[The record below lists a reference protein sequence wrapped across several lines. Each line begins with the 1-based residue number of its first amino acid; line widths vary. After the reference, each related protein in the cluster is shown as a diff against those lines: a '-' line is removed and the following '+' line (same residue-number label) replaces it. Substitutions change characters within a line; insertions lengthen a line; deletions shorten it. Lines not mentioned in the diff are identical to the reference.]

1 MQTKAWVAALALS
14 GAALLASTGAT
25 RAQFEVEEPEAQQG
39 EVELEY
45 NGDYHFG
52 NPRRQVV
59 EEGGEI
65 IADEN
70 EVLRQRHVFAMGFG
84 LTNWFKL
91 AFEAEFEQERLDD
104 IDDIA
109 LANSFGDL
117 EATEIEFE
125 GIAVLRPLNG
135 DGFGAAALIS
145 YAAALGDDPNQFQI
159 GPILKVAQGK
169 WSATTNLFFVKSIG
183 GGEREPDGSIFRDQR
198 WDLDYA
204 WRVAYQAT
212 ERWALALEGF
222 GTLNRL
228 GDSGRKSEAVEL
240 FGDQDQHRLGP
251 VAYYTFKH
259 PRAARMAS
267 LKDPDGKGSAN
278 GNGNSN
284 SNGNG
289 DGNGDDDD
297 EGTTVTAGFGVLF
310 GLNEDTSD
318 VALKWSLEVEF

>member
-1 MQTKAWVAALALS
+1 MGSTS
-14 GAALLASTGAT
+14 ALLSILVVSVALLGAPGVA

-70 EVLRQRHVFAMGFG
+70 EVLRQRHVFAIGFG
-84 LTNWFKL
+84 LTDFFKL
-91 AFEAEFEQERLDD
+91 SIEAEFEQERLDD
-104 IDDIA
+104 FDDIA

-117 EATEIEFE
+117 EATEIQFE
-125 GIAVLRPLNG
+125 GIAVLRPLKG
-135 DGFGAAALIS
+135 DGFGAAAFIS
-145 YAAALGDDPNQFQI
+145 YVAALGDDPNQFQI

-169 WSATTNLFFVKSIG
+169 WSATTNLFFIKNIG
-183 GGEREPDGSIFRDQR
+183 GGEREPDGSIFRDER

-204 WRVAYQAT
+204 WRVAYQAS
-212 ERWALALEGF
+212 ESWALALEGF
-222 GTLNRL
+222 GTFNRL
-228 GDSGRKSEAVEL
+228 GNSGRKSEAVEL
-240 FGDQDQHRLGP
+240 FGDQDPHRLGP

-259 PRAARMAS
+259 PRSAKMAS
-267 LKDPDGKGSAN
+267 LKDPNGNGDGPAN
-278 GNGNSN
+278 GNGN
-284 SNGNG
+284 G
-289 DGNGDDDD
+289 DDD

-318 VALKWSLEVEF
+318 VALKWSFEVEF

>member
-1 MQTKAWVAALALS
+1 MLTKARLAALALT
-14 GAALLASTGAT
+14 GAALLASTVAT

-70 EVLRQRHVFAMGFG
+70 EVLRQRHVFGIGFG
-84 LTNWFKL
+84 LTDWFKL
-91 AFEAEFEQERLDD
+91 AIEAEFEQERLEDF
-104 IDDIA
+104 DDIA

-117 EATEIEFE
+117 QATEIQFE
-125 GIAVLRPLNG
+125 GIAVLRPLKG
-135 DGFGAAALIS
+135 DGFGAAAFIS
-145 YAAALGDDPNQFQI
+145 YVAAIGDDPNQFQI

-169 WSATTNLFFVKSIG
+169 WSATTNLFFIKNIG
-183 GGEREPDGSIFRDQR
+183 GGEREPDGSIFRDER
-198 WDLDYA
+198 WDLEYA
-204 WRVAYQAT
+204 WRVAYQAS

-222 GTLNRL
+222 GTFNRL

-240 FGDQDQHRLGP
+240 FGDQDPHRLGP

-259 PRAARMAS
+259 PRSARMAS
-267 LKDPDGKGSAN
+267 LKDPN
-278 GNGNSN
+278 GPGN
-284 SNGNG
+284 SNGN
-289 DGNGDDDD
+289 GNGDDDD

-318 VALKWSLEVEF
+318 VALKWSLEIEF